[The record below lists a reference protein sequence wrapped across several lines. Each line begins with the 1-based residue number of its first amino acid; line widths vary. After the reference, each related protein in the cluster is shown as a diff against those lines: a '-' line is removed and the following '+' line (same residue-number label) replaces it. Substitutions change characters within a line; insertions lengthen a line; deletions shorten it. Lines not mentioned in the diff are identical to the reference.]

1 MQPLRKFLF
10 FLLPSTTAILALI
23 LLIVS
28 DQANT
33 LSGCEVLI
41 ACILALLLINLII
54 YRRHV
59 SKNPWLSESNR
70 YRSMKAVTKYGPM
83 GQLVYFYMHVYPYSD
98 SGPKPP
104 DHITDDGFKDADA
117 ML

>member
-1 MQPLRKFLF
+1 MPPLRKFLF
-10 FLLPSTTAILALI
+10 FLLPSTAAILALI

-28 DQANT
+28 DEAKT
-33 LSGCEVLI
+33 LSGCEGLI
-41 ACILALLLINLII
+41 GCILVLLLINLVI
-54 YRRHV
+54 YRQHV
-59 SKNPWLSESNR
+59 AKNPWLSVSNR

-83 GQLVYFYMHVYPYSD
+83 GQLVYFYMHVYPYSE

-104 DHITDDGFKDADA
+104 DHIPDDGFKDADA